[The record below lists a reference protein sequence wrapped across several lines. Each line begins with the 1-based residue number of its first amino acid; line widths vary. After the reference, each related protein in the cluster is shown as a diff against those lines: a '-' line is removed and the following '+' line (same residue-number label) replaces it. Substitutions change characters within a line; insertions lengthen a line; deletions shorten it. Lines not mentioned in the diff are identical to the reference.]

1 MLKLDKILS
10 LEFNM
15 GDKIIYKVEDEN
27 KKENIVYV
35 EKQGHVVGI
44 YDRFIQVSNG
54 IYETAIMKVD
64 FFLDL
69 ARKG

>member
-1 MLKLDKILS
+1 MLKLDRILN
-10 LEFNM
+10 LEFNI

-35 EKQGHVVGI
+35 EKQGHVVSI